1 MITKNIYILSAPKH
15 SGKTTRLIE
24 WSVDRDDVF
33 GILTPIV
40 NGKRIFM
47 DAHSKEQFQMEAGE
61 NEINIFEVGQY
72 KFSRAAFK
80 RASTIINNAIN
91 INAGWI
97 VIDEVGPLELKGE
110 GFAGTVQKVLQQQH
124 SLANILLVIREGL
137 VDNILKKFNTS
148 NRCILKWR

>member
-40 NGKRIFM
+40 NGKRVFM

-61 NEINIFEVGQY
+61 NEINILEVGKY
-72 KFSRAAFK
+72 RFSRGAFK
-80 RASTIINNAIN
+80 RASTIISNSI
-91 INAGWI
+91 IMNAGWV
-97 VIDEVGPLELKGE
+97 VIDEIGPLELKGE
-110 GFAGTVQKVLQQQH
+110 GFADAVKKVLHQQY

-137 VDNILKKFNTS
+137 VENVLHFFNIS
-148 NRCILKWR
+148 NQRILEWR